1 MGSSL
6 PTKAGPST
14 AGTNTSN
21 TNSIANVS
29 LPEWFQSYWQN
40 VLGQGQGLSNDLN
53 YRTAGLTPDQIT
65 GSIATNNALASWLNR
80 PQVPAYDVFG
90 MASTPAPLG
99 GTGAF
104 ANLAGNVLGG
114 LGGQGRPGPQ
124 VAGARDAPTTGQA
137 AQAQAAQARAGQL
150 FPTEIAPFMSP
161 YLNNVIDPTLNRMQQ
176 GQMDV
181 QGRIAADAAAGG
193 MYGGSRGAVASAI
206 GDRDYRTQLAQTAG
220 GMLNQ
225 GWNQASGLAQGN
237 VANRQQTNL
246 ANAQLQN
253 AVNLANA
260 QMATGMSQSNAQNAN
275 QAMIANAQIGGNL
288 AGQQM
293 TQANQ
298 VAMADADRFL
308 RALATQQ
315 TMDTA
320 NLTGTLDI
328 ARLLAQFGGQ
338 QQTTAQNALNS
349 YWQDVMNQL
358 GLLRTGV
365 DPGRTTSTG
374 STTTGATTGSTAQPI
389 NLAQLGLGL
398 AGLLSDPKDKT
409 DVQHLGKEQGVDM
422 YAYRYKGDPKSY
434 PKVVG
439 PMADDIER
447 LMPGVTRMIA
457 GHRVIKNG

>member
-40 VLGQGQGLSNDLN
+40 VLGQGAGLSNDLN

-104 ANLAGNVLGG
+104 TNLVGNVLGG
-114 LGGQGRPGPQ
+114 SG
-124 VAGARDAPTTGQA
+124 APTSATAAQAAA
-137 AQAQAAQARAGQL
+137 AQAQAAQLR
-150 FPTEIAPFMSP
+150 PNEIAPMMNP
-161 YLNNVIDPTLNRMQQ
+161 YLNNAIDPTLNRMAQ
-176 GQMDV
+176 GQMDT
-181 QGRIAADAAAGG
+181 QARIAADAAAGG
-193 MYGGSRGAVASAI
+193 MYGGSRGAVAGAI
-206 GDRDYRTQLAQTAG
+206 GDRDYRSQLAQTAG

-225 GWNQASGLAQGN
+225 GWQQAAQQAGAN

-253 AVNLANA
+253 AINLANA
-260 QMATGMSQSNAQNAN
+260 QMQTGVSQSNAQNASQ
-275 QAMIANAQIGGNL
+275 QAIAMGQIGGNL

-308 RALATQQ
+308 RALATQS

-320 NLTGTLDI
+320 NLQGTLDI

-338 QQTTAQNALNS
+338 QQTTSQNALNS

-365 DPGRTTSTG
+365 DPGRTTST
-374 STTTGATTGSTAQPI
+374 SSATQGATTGSTAQPI

-398 AGLLSDPKDKT
+398 TGLLGSGGLSGLLTSSDREDKT
-409 DVQHLGKEQGVDM
+409 DITKLGEQNGIPM
-422 YAYRYKGDPKSY
+422 YSYRYKGDPKTY

-439 PMADDIER
+439 PMAQDIEK